1 MTTKLDMNSINTDA
15 IMSMLFGGDIPS
27 NAVIKIKSTDI
38 PHDSFTIKSG
48 KTPNLAEDIRPAA
61 SFFDDDMLNYL
72 LDDIMKEK
80 AKQADKE
87 LKRLAEKER
96 RKDVDDFSNM
106 IDHVLFNNPW
116 TIIFWKSGRVTRVK
130 CQAGDT
136 YDKEKG
142 FAIALLKGIFDNTN
156 YFNTIFKKWVPEED
170 K

>member
-1 MTTKLDMNSINTDA
+1 MTTKLDINGLTNDA

-27 NAVIKIKSTDI
+27 NTVIKIKPNDA
-38 PHDSFTIKSG
+38 PDDSITINPG
-48 KTPNLAEDIRPAA
+48 IANLTANTTN

-72 LDDIMKEK
+72 LEDIMKEK
-80 AKQADKE
+80 AKQVDKE
-87 LKRLAEKER
+87 FKKLAEKER
-96 RKDVDDFSNM
+96 RKEIDDFSNM
-106 IDHVLFNNPW
+106 IDHVLFNDPW
-116 TIIFWKSGRVTRVK
+116 TIIFWKESGRVTRVK

-156 YFNTIFKKWVPEED
+156 YFNTIFKKWVPKED

>member
-1 MTTKLDMNSINTDA
+1 MTTKLDINGLTNDA
-15 IMSMLFGGDIPS
+15 IMSMLFGDIPS
-27 NAVIKIKSTDI
+27 NTVIKMKPGEAPTIDI
-38 PHDSFTIKSG
+38 GG
-48 KTPNLAEDIRPAA
+48 KIANLTENITN

-72 LDDIMKEK
+72 LEDIMKEK

-87 LKRLAEKER
+87 IKRLAEKER
-96 RKDVDDFSNM
+96 RKEVDDFSNM

-116 TIIFWKSGRVTRVK
+116 TIIFWKSGQVTRVK